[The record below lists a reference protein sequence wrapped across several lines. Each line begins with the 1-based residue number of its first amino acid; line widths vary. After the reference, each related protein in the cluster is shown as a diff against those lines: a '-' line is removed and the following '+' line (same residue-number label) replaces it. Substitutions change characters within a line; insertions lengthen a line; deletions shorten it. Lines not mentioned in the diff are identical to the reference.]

1 MKTKT
6 GSQVSLSDEQWA
18 LLFRECRTSGLS
30 IKDWCELH
38 QIKYHRFYYHRR
50 RLQEHACEVTAGGIP
65 GSERTQEIV
74 DISPGMLPSIF
85 EEVKETVPI
94 SEVGVRLSWHGIT
107 LEIMNSAAVECIR
120 HTVLALQELC

>member
-50 RLQEHACEVTAGGIP
+50 RLQEHACEITTGGIP
-65 GSERTQEIV
+65 VPERTQEIV
-74 DISPGMLPSIF
+74 DISPDILPSIF
-85 EEVKETVPI
+85 KEVSETGPVP
-94 SEVGVRLSWHGIT
+94 EVGVRLTCHGIT
-107 LEIMNSAAVECIR
+107 LEIMNSAASECIR
-120 HTVLALQELC
+120 HTVLALRELC